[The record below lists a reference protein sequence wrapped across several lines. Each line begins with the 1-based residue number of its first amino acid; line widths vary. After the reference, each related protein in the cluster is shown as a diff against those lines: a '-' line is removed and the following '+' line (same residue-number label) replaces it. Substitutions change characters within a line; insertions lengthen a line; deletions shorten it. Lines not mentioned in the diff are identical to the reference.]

1 MLTYISV
8 PDMNDCFL
16 RIVILGVEYLI
27 RFTYNDTYDCWSFGL
42 YLPNKGPIAQN
53 IKIVPNLPLNLF
65 TGAIEMP
72 KVLFVC
78 ESNLEKV
85 GRNAFLDG
93 TARFCYIE
101 G

>member
-1 MLTYISV
+1 MKTTISV

-42 YLPNKGPIAQN
+42 YLPNKEPIAQN

-65 TGAIEMP
+65 TGCRRCCLCASPTLKRSGEMP
-72 KVLFVC
+72 FW
-78 ESNLEKV
+78 
-85 GRNAFLDG
+85 
-93 TARFCYIE
+93 TARLGFAA
-101 G
+101 

>member
-1 MLTYISV
+1 
-8 PDMNDCFL
+8 MNDCFL

-42 YLPNKGPIAQN
+42 YLPNKEPIAQN
-53 IKIVPNLPLNLF
+53 IK
-65 TGAIEMP
+65 MP

-93 TARFCYIE
+93 AARFCCIE